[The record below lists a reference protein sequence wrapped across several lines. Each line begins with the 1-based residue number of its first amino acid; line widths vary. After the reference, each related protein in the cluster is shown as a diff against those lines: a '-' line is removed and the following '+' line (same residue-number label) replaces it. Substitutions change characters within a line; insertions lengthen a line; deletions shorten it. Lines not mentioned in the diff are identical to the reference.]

1 MSPKLSFLLLLLLS
15 MSAREP
21 SKPVHP
27 TDAHFALVE
36 LFTSE
41 GCSSCPPAEDV
52 LLRLNREMK
61 GKPVYFLV
69 YHVDYWD
76 RGGWKDKF
84 SQAAFSSRQHAY
96 ATQLK
101 MSPVYT
107 PQAIVNGRAELIGS
121 QEGNLRNQI
130 TKALRERTDDEIQIT
145 RAAFEPKHQVN
156 LEYALQCRHTP
167 DSRVIAALVQLN
179 ATSSVRGGE
188 NEGRTLEHV
197 NIVRTLESQH
207 ASGSEH
213 FTLTRPPELN
223 EQQLKVVVFLQ
234 NEQTGYIMAANE
246 SSMRKP

>member
-1 MSPKLSFLLLLLLS
+1 MSPKLIFLLLLS
-15 MSAREP
+15 MPAREL
-21 SKPVHP
+21 SKSGNT

-41 GCSSCPPAEDV
+41 GCSSCPPVED
-52 LLRLNREMK
+52 LLLKLNREMK
-61 GKPVYFLV
+61 GKPVYFLA

-76 RGGWKDKF
+76 RGGWKDRF

-145 RAAFEPKHQVN
+145 QAAFQLKHQVN
-156 LEYALQCRHTP
+156 LVYALQCRHTP

-179 ATSSVRGGE
+179 TTSSVCGGE
-188 NEGRTLEHV
+188 NKGRTLEHV
-197 NIVRTLESQH
+197 NIVRTLESQP
-207 ASGSEH
+207 ASGSGH
-213 FTLTRPPELN
+213 FTLTSPPDLN

-234 NEQTGYIMAANE
+234 NDQTGYITAANE
-246 SSMRKP
+246 SSLNKQ

>member
-1 MSPKLSFLLLLLLS
+1 
-15 MSAREP
+15 
-21 SKPVHP
+21 
-27 TDAHFALVE
+27 
-36 LFTSE
+36 
-41 GCSSCPPAEDV
+41 
-52 LLRLNREMK
+52 
-61 GKPVYFLV
+61 
-69 YHVDYWD
+69 
-76 RGGWKDKF
+76 
-84 SQAAFSSRQHAY
+84 
-96 ATQLK
+96 

-107 PQAIVNGRAELIGS
+107 PQSIVNGRAELIGS

-130 TKALRERTDDEIQIT
+130 TKALRERTEDEIQIT
-145 RAAFEPKHQVN
+145 QAAFRPKEHQVN
-156 LEYALQCRHTP
+156 LVYALQCCHTP